1 MSREYAGVSAVEGMG
16 LPLQV
21 NSVADI
27 SNAQRLVFPGV
38 GAFEQAMGV
47 LEKKGYI
54 EPLRDYI
61 QVILPR

>member
-1 MSREYAGVSAVEGMG
+1 MSREFAGVSDVERMG

-27 SNAQRLVFPGV
+27 SNAERLVFPGV

-47 LEKKGYI
+47 LKKKGYI

-61 QVILPR
+61 QVISPL